1 MYELHT
7 TQNGDT
13 LLICCMEDSH
23 LINTIRSLCLKV
35 QAAVEMLTST
45 TPDDPLISIFQPQYS
60 KAAMQEKAKDSLEFL
75 HQRLQPYVME
85 ATLRG
90 LEVASMLQSAY
101 GRTTRIAM
109 PSKLAL
115 EAEVEVNEAFPL

>member
-13 LLICCMEDSH
+13 LLICCMEDTH
-23 LINTIRSLCLKV
+23 LINTIRSLCLKM

-45 TPDDPLISIFQPQYS
+45 TLDDPLISIFQPQYS
-60 KAAMQEKAKDSLEFL
+60 KAAMQEKARDSLEFL

-109 PSKLAL
+109 QSKLAL
-115 EAEVEVNEAFPL
+115 EAEVNEAFPL